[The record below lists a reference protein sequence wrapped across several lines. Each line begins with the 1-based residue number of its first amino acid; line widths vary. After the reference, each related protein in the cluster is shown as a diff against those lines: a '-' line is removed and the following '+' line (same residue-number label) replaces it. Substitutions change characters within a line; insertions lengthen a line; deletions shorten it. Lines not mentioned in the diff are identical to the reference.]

1 MCYKRIRLF
10 LQTLQALIKKR
21 IVFGASTGKMKEKGK
36 HNEWHWRSQ
45 CVHPRQEED
54 GTGSTWFCL
63 SNNIVCSFHAGFVCL
78 FVNLV
83 VCPKQVRGEN
93 ALWARESRSRFAI
106 CASTPTRKLSNGDR
120 LNCFFFFSF
129 WCLESIQIM
138 NIRVFFFNCS
148 AQISVLKRKTLLTY
162 LIFVTNATN
171 IFV

>member
-63 SNNIVCSFHAGFVCL
+63 SNNIVCSFHADFCMFDCQCGCVPQASQGRKCSVSERVPFTLRHLCL
-78 FVNLV
+78 HPNPQALKWGSFELFFLLQFLV
-83 VCPKQVRGEN
+83 
-93 ALWARESRSRFAI
+93 F
-106 CASTPTRKLSNGDR
+106 RKHSNHEHKG
-120 LNCFFFFSF
+120 
-129 WCLESIQIM
+129 
-138 NIRVFFFNCS
+138 VFF
-148 AQISVLKRKTLLTY
+148 
-162 LIFVTNATN
+162 
-171 IFV
+171 